1 MVAIRRATV
10 ADAERLIELRVAL
23 LRESG
28 DLAADADAG
37 PLGAAL
43 RDYLAR
49 ALPTGEFLAWVA
61 EVDGL
66 IVASSG
72 LNLFRRIPSPANL
85 SGRAAYVMN
94 MYTVAD
100 WRGRGL
106 ATALFGE
113 ILAHARLLGVEHVW
127 LRATADGR
135 RIYRR
140 FGFVDAVDDMEL
152 RL

>member
-1 MVAIRRATV
+1 MVAIRLATV
-10 ADAERLIELRVAL
+10 ADTERLIELRVAL

-61 EVDGL
+61 EVDGV
-66 IVASSG
+66 IVAASG
-72 LNLFRRIPSPANL
+72 LNLLQRIPSPGNL
-85 SGRAAYVMN
+85 SGRTAYVMN

-100 WRGRGL
+100 WRGRGI

-113 ILAHARLLGVEHVW
+113 ILAHVRRLGVERVW

>member
-28 DLAADADAG
+28 DLAADADPG
-37 PLGAAL
+37 PLVAAL

-61 EVDGL
+61 ETDGV

-85 SGRAAYVMN
+85 SGREAYVMN
-94 MYTVAD
+94 MYTVAA
-100 WRGRGL
+100 WRGRGI
-106 ATALFGE
+106 ATVLFGE
-113 ILAHARLLGVEHVW
+113 ILAHARRLGVERVW
-127 LRATADGR
+127 LHATADGR